1 MNPNQGNRM
10 TLTPFERAQAG
21 QEKAALLSATITATR
36 KMVDLGD
43 ECAMQITSF
52 RELLL
57 LGPSGRALRDEE
69 RGITAEAMKDAKMVN
84 KAIVALADTLEQA
97 FGISA

>member
-1 MNPNQGNRM
+1 M

-21 QEKAALLSATITATR
+21 HEKTALISATITATR
-36 KMVDLGD
+36 KMVDLGE
-43 ECAMQITSF
+43 ECAEQISAF
-52 RELLL
+52 RKLLL
-57 LGPSGRALRDEE
+57 LGPDGKALRDEE

-84 KAIVALADTLEQA
+84 HAIVTLADTLEQA